1 MNQALEQILALL
13 LSPLGRAL
21 FLSLIIGIA
30 LQGFKSVSP
39 KGTLR
44 RALLPLWAVLLGSC
58 AGLLPGVLVGDAA
71 LLLGA
76 GAGALSATVVET
88 YNRYKD
94 HLAEL
99 ALKKLTG
106 K

>member
-1 MNQALEQILALL
+1 MDNILALI

-30 LQGFKSVSP
+30 LQGLKGFFA
-39 KGTLR
+39 KGTLQ
-44 RALLPLWAVLLGSC
+44 RALLPLWAVLLGAL
-58 AGLLPGVLVGDAA
+58 AGLLPGVLIGDAA

-94 HLAEL
+94 HIAEL
-99 ALKKLTG
+99 ALKKLAG

>member
-1 MNQALEQILALL
+1 MDNLLTLL

-21 FLSLIIGIA
+21 LLSLTIGIA
-30 LQGFKSVSP
+30 MQGLKSVSP

-44 RALLPLWAVLLGSC
+44 RALLPLWAVLGGGVS
-58 AGLLPGVLVGDAA
+58 GLLPNVLTGEAT

-99 ALKKLTG
+99 ALKRLAG